1 MMNGFG
7 NKVLE
12 RIINSSKAQVLFST
26 LFTVIFILSAAQ
38 QAKHLFSRTIFSQR
52 KSNYLK
58 YSSVNSANQVIT
70 II

>member
-1 MMNGFG
+1 MD
-7 NKVLE
+7 LE
-12 RIINSSKAQVLFST
+12 IKCLKRIINSSKAQVLFST

-38 QAKHLFSRTIFSQR
+38 QTKHLFGRTILSQR